1 MCVPISQDTSLIMS
15 EFSVGMINLSNI
27 LWTFRNL
34 KIDYHS
40 GENMPMLYVDGAN
53 LVFQLLLYVGS
64 DYFISVPAPNN
75 NKKS

>member
-1 MCVPISQDTSLIMS
+1 MCVLISQDTSLIMS

-34 KIDYHS
+34 KIDCHL

-53 LVFQLLLYVGS
+53 LVFQPLLY
-64 DYFISVPAPNN
+64 DWFRLFYISSCP
-75 NKKS
+75 K